1 MTTPPAQPIPL
12 LVIVGPTAVGKS
24 ALAVRLAERFRGEIV
39 NADSRQVYRGM
50 EVGTAAPSAS
60 ERAAVPHQLYG
71 IANPDE
77 GFSLARYLSL
87 ATQAI
92 ADVHTRGKLPVLVGG
107 TGQYVNG
114 LVRGWQAPRVPPDP
128 ALRERLEA
136 VIAQEGVEAA
146 ARELLAADPDAASR
160 IDLRN
165 PRRVVRALEVVAAL
179 GPGAHGGRAA
189 PPYRTLL
196 LGLTTPTREELYRRI
211 DDRVDAMLAGGW
223 LDEVR
228 ALLDA
233 GYAAS
238 LPALSSMGY
247 RELAQHLAGEISLDE
262 AARRIKLAHHRLAR
276 QQYTWFK
283 PSDASIHWLVTGDG
297 VESRA
302 EAAVREWLGEDSGY
316 RLSPV

>member
-1 MTTPPAQPIPL
+1 MTTPPAQPTPL

-24 ALAVRLAERFRGEIV
+24 ALAMHLARRFSGEIV

-50 EVGTAAPSAS
+50 EVGTAAPSEAD
-60 ERAAVPHQLYG
+60 RAVVPHHLYCI
-71 IANPDE
+71 IAPDKP
-77 GFSLARYLSL
+77 FSLARWLPL
-87 ATQAI
+87 ATEAI
-92 ADVHTRGKLPVLVGG
+92 ADIGGRGGLPVVVGG
-107 TGQYVNG
+107 TGQYVNA
-114 LVRGWQAPRVPPDP
+114 LVGGWQAPRVPPN
-128 ALRERLEA
+128 AELRERLEA

-146 ARELLAADPDAASR
+146 AEELLEADPEAAAR

-179 GPGAHGGRAA
+179 GPGARGGQSA

-196 LGLTTPTREELYRRI
+196 LGLTTRTREELYERI

-228 ALLDA
+228 ALPEA
-233 GYAAS
+233 GHSAE

-247 RELAQHLAGEISLDE
+247 RELAQHLLGEMSLDE
-262 AARRIKLAHHRLAR
+262 AVRRIKAAHHRLAR

-283 PSDASIHWLVTGDG
+283 PTDARIRWLAAGEG
-297 VESRA
+297 VEE
-302 EAAVREWLGEDSGY
+302 EAAGVVGAWLGEG
-316 RLSPV
+316 

>member
-1 MTTPPAQPIPL
+1 MHL
-12 LVIVGPTAVGKS
+12 LFIVGPTSTGKS
-24 ALAVRLAERFRGEIV
+24 ALGLRLAQRFGGEIV

-50 EVGTAAPSAS
+50 EVGTAAPP
-60 ERAAVPHQLYG
+60 AADLDRVTHHLYG
-71 IANPDE
+71 FVTPGE
-77 GFSLARYLSL
+77 GFSLARYLPL
-87 ATQAI
+87 ATEAI
-92 ADVHTRGKLPVLVGG
+92 AAIHERRALPIVTGG
-107 TGQYVNG
+107 TGQYVNALAG
-114 LVRGWQAPRVPPDP
+114 GWQAPRVPPNP

-146 ARELLAADPDAASR
+146 AQELLEADPDAAAR

-165 PRRVVRALEVVAAL
+165 PRRVVRALEVAAAL
-179 GPGAHGGRAA
+179 GPGARGGQST

-211 DDRVDAMLAGGW
+211 DARVDAMLAGGW

-233 GYAAS
+233 GYSAD

-247 RELAQHLAGEISLDE
+247 RELAQHVLGEMALDE

-283 PSDASIHWLVTGDG
+283 PTDARIRWLVTGEG
-297 VESRA
+297 LEARA
-302 EAAVREWLGEDSGY
+302 EGVVGAWLEGRGESNDDTPRS
-316 RLSPV
+316 V

>member
-1 MTTPPAQPIPL
+1 MTTPPAPPTPL
-12 LVIVGPTAVGKS
+12 LAIVGPTAAGKS

-50 EVGTAAPSAS
+50 EVGTAAPTAS
-60 ERAAVPHQLYG
+60 ERAAVPHHLYG
-71 IANPDE
+71 IVNPDE

-87 ATQAI
+87 AAQAI
-92 ADVHTRGKLPVLVGG
+92 ADVHARGNLPVLVGG
-107 TGQYVNG
+107 TGQYVNA

-179 GPGAHGGRAA
+179 GSGAHGGRSA

-196 LGLTTPTREELYRRI
+196 LGLTTATREDLYRRI
-211 DDRVDAMLAGGW
+211 DARVEAMLAGGW

-233 GYAAS
+233 GYAAT
-238 LPALSSMGY
+238 LPAMSSMGY
-247 RELAQHLAGEISLDE
+247 RELTQHLAGEISLDE

-283 PSDASIHWLVTGDG
+283 PSDASIHWLVAGDG
-297 VESRA
+297 VAALA

-316 RLSPV
+316 RLPPV

>member
-1 MTTPPAQPIPL
+1 MTAQPIRSIPL
-12 LVIVGPTAVGKS
+12 LVIVGPTGVGKS
-24 ALAVRLAERFRGEIV
+24 ALAVRLAERFEGEIV

-60 ERAAVPHQLYG
+60 ERGGVPHHLYG
-71 IANPDE
+71 IVGPDE
-77 GFSLARYLSL
+77 GFSLARWLPL
-87 ATQAI
+87 ATAAI
-92 ADVHTRGKLPVLVGG
+92 ADIDGRGGLPVVVGG
-107 TGQYVNG
+107 TGQYVNA
-114 LVRGWQAPRVPPDP
+114 LVGGWQAPRVPPDA

-146 ARELLAADPDAASR
+146 AQELLEADPDAASR

-179 GPGAHGGRAA
+179 GPGAHGGQSAT
-189 PPYRTLL
+189 PYRTLL
-196 LGLTTPTREELYRRI
+196 LGLTTGAREELYGRI
-211 DDRVDAMLAGGW
+211 DARVDAMLAGGW

-233 GYAAS
+233 GHSPTLPS
-238 LPALSSMGY
+238 LASMGY
-247 RELAQHLAGEISLDE
+247 RELAQHLLGELALEE

-283 PSDASIHWLVTGDG
+283 PSDGWIRWLAAGEG
-297 VESRA
+297 AEA
-302 EAAVREWLGEDSGY
+302 EAAGVVGAWLGEG
-316 RLSPV
+316 